1 MKRHN
6 FKNLL
11 IWQKGIEIATASY
24 NLTGSLPKEEKFGL
38 ISQMNRSAVSIPSN
52 IAEGTAKSSDK
63 HFIIFLENALG
74 SSFEWQTQLIISN
87 NVGMVNDDDF
97 TTYEKQIIEI
107 QRMINSFMDKIKS

>member
-24 NLTGSLPKEEKFGL
+24 KLTGSLPKEEKFGL